1 MRVSRKKSPRY
12 PIGTLM
18 AYGPD
23 NTRATKL
30 VAAVFNRPGQEEPD
44 ALHRW
49 FVDTGDARNEPAIAA
64 EVAAFFKQYDV
75 KETAVSDRITGCP
88 HEEGVDYPMGRPCP
102 HCPFWAGIDRFTHE
116 PIVLPAPTRSPE
128 EILADL
134 STEGGKQ
141 PLAALE
147 SADAHSGALV
157 EPLLRA
163 IERALAD
170 PTGLPEGEGMLFSY
184 ATYLLAKWRETRAYP
199 LIIRWLSLPGENAFE
214 IGGDTVT
221 QDGGRILASTFDG
234 DFEPIKALILNRQA
248 NEYCRG
254 QAVEAVALLAAWG
267 EVPREIVEAYFIW
280 LAREGLERDFN
291 HVWDNLAS
299 SAVDIEALQVFPE
312 LRRAYDDGLIERG
325 FMTPSTLDEVEAGP
339 RGKWIERHRASYPP
353 ISDVAEATSWWQ
365 CFSESDRKS
374 TARQLA
380 ELAREHAN
388 LQSRQSLK
396 TGRNDPC
403 PCGSGKKYKK
413 CCGA

>member
-1 MRVSRKKSPRY
+1 MREPRKKSPRN
-12 PIGTLM
+12 PIGTLL

-30 VAAVFNRPGQEEPD
+30 VAAVFNRPGHKEPD

-49 FVDTGDARNEPAIAA
+49 VVDTGDVRNEPAIAG
-64 EVAAFFKQYDV
+64 EVGAFFKQHGV

-88 HEEGVDYPMGRPCP
+88 HEEAVDYPMGRPCP
-102 HCPFWAGIDRFTHE
+102 HCPFWEGIDRFTHE
-116 PIVLPAPTRSPE
+116 PMVPPAPTRSPI
-128 EILADL
+128 EILAEL
-134 STEGGKQ
+134 SMEGGNQ

-147 SADAHSGALV
+147 SADAHRQALV

-170 PTGLPEGEGMLFSY
+170 PAGLPQGEGMLFSY

-199 LIIRWLSLPGENAFE
+199 LMIRWLSLPGENAFE

-221 QDGGRILASTFDG
+221 EDGGRILASTFDG
-234 DFEPIKALILNRQA
+234 DFEPIKSLILNRHA

-254 QAVEAVALLAAWG
+254 QAVKAMALLAAWG
-267 EVPREIVEAYFIW
+267 EVQREVVEEYFLW
-280 LAREGLERDFN
+280 LAREGLERDCSN
-291 HVWDNLAS
+291 VWNNLAS
-299 SAVDIEALQVFPE
+299 SAADIEALQVFPE
-312 LRRAYDDGLIERG
+312 LRRAYDEGLIERG
-325 FMTPSTLDEVEAGP
+325 FMTPSTLDEVEARP
-339 RGKWIERHRASYPP
+339 RGKWIERYRSWYPP

-365 CFSESDRKS
+365 CFSRPDLKS
-374 TARQLA
+374 TAHQLGD
-380 ELAREHAN
+380 LAREHTN
-388 LQSRQSLK
+388 LQSRQSQK

>member
-1 MRVSRKKSPRY
+1 MKISRKDSLRY

-23 NTRATKL
+23 DKRATKL

-75 KETAVSDRITGCP
+75 KETAVSDRITSCP

-102 HCPFWAGIDRFTHE
+102 HCPFWASIDRFTHE

-128 EILADL
+128 EILAEL
-134 STEGGKQ
+134 STESGKQ

-147 SADAHSGALV
+147 SADAHSAALI

-234 DFEPIKALILNRQA
+234 DFEPIKSLILNRQA

-254 QAVEAVALLAAWG
+254 QAVEAMALLAAWG
-267 EVPREIVEAYFIW
+267 EVPREMVEAYFLW
-280 LAREGLERDFN
+280 LACEGLERDFS

-312 LRRAYDDGLIERG
+312 LRRVYDDGLIERG
-325 FMTPSTLDEVEAGP
+325 FMTLSTLDEVEVGP
-339 RGKWIERHRASYPP
+339 RGKWIECYRASYLP
-353 ISDVAEATSWWQ
+353 ILDVAEAIFWWQ

-374 TARQLA
+374 TVCQLA

-413 CCGA
+413 CCRA